1 MADIE
6 SSKGA
11 SNSTFTYKMQTE
23 LHVRF
28 AKIASDITIDERLIA
43 AAREDNEEMLLEVF
57 EEGGYDINYQDG

>member
-1 MADIE
+1 MADTE

-11 SNSTFTYKMQTE
+11 SNSTFTYQMRIE

-43 AAREDNEEMLLEVF
+43 AAREDNEEMLRIRRPAFARCV
-57 EEGGYDINYQDG
+57 